1 MKNIMQAYELKG
13 KIDPSGNLLITE
25 PVNLPPQI
33 LTNAEE
39 LKQAFNNGTAKRG
52 SVDDLIADLLGNDDG
67 SCLE

>member
-33 LTNAEE
+33 LTNEEE
-39 LKQAFNNGTAKRG
+39 LKQAFNNGTTSKRSRKSRNYIRMAAG
-52 SVDDLIADLLGNDDG
+52 KFY
-67 SCLE
+67 